1 MTASDALSPED
12 RATLE
17 RLVANELDMAYRR
30 RVFRLVEWLE
40 LEDGLDVLDLGC
52 GEGFWLLTLQRLR
65 AVRLTGVDTDLGRL
79 RSAEARGARATLV
92 AADAQAIPFPDASF
106 DRILLTEVLE
116 HLPDERGALS
126 EVHRLLRPGG
136 VAAISVPHA
145 RYPFWWDPI
154 NATWTALGGRPIRS
168 GPIAGIWSN
177 HLRLYEPETLA
188 MRVRAAGLEVELLEE
203 STHYSVPF
211 IHFIVY
217 GLGKPLLEHGLVPRR
232 LLASTDRFAGE
243 QNSGSRL
250 NPFNAVRAFFRFVD
264 RLNDR
269 PSEPRKRTYVNV
281 LVKARKPMLQDA
293 PARPA
298 CA

>member
-1 MTASDALSPED
+1 MTLDHED

-52 GEGFWLLTLQRLR
+52 GEGFWLLALQRLR
-65 AVRLTGVDTDLGRL
+65 DLHLIGVDADAGRL
-79 RSAEARGARATLV
+79 RSAKARGARASLV
-92 AADAQAIPFPDASF
+92 EADAQALPFLDASF

-116 HLPDERGALS
+116 HLPDDRAALRETS
-126 EVHRLLRPGG
+126 RVLRPGG
-136 VAAISVPHA
+136 VLAISVPHA

-177 HLRLYEPETLA
+177 HVRLYDAPTLA
-188 MRVRAAGLEVELLEE
+188 ERVRDAGLEVEVLEE

-211 IHFIVY
+211 SHFVVY
-217 GLGKPLLEHGLVPRR
+217 GIGKPLLEHGLVPRR

-243 QNSGSRL
+243 QNTGSRL
-250 NPFNAVRAFFRFVD
+250 NPFNAVRRLFRLVD

-269 PSEPRKRTYVNV
+269 AFAARKRTFVNV
-281 LVKARKPMLQDA
+281 LVKARKPSPPPDRA
-293 PARPA
+293 TGTDG
-298 CA
+298 

>member
-1 MTASDALSPED
+1 VTIDPPD

-52 GEGFWLLTLQRLR
+52 GEGFWLLALQRLR
-65 AVRLTGVDTDLGRL
+65 NLQLTGVDTDAARL
-79 RSAEARGARATLV
+79 RSAAARGARASLTE
-92 AADAQAIPFPDASF
+92 ADAQALPFPDASF

-116 HLPDERGALS
+116 HVPDDRAALR
-126 EVHRLLRPGG
+126 EACRVLRPGG
-136 VAAISVPHA
+136 VLAISVPHE

-177 HLRLYEPETLA
+177 HVRLYDAPTLA
-188 MRVRAAGLEVELLEE
+188 ERVGEAGLDVELLEE

-211 IHFIVY
+211 SHFIVY
-217 GLGKPLLEHGLVPRR
+217 GIGKPLLEHGLVPRR

-243 QNSGSRL
+243 QNTGSRL
-250 NPFNAVRAFFRFVD
+250 NPFNLIRGIFRLVD

-269 PSEPRKRTYVNV
+269 PAGAGKRTYVNV
-281 LVKARKPMLQDA
+281 LVKARKPIA
-293 PARPA
+293 PAAPA
-298 CA
+298 TPSGG